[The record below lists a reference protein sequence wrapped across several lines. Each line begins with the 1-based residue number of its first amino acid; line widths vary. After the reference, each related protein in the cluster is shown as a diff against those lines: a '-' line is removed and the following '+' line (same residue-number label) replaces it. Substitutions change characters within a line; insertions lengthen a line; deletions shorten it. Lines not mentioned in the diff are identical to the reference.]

1 MANGTVDT
9 SDASVFGTR
18 SVIYTNDWQK
28 LYCGPAD
35 DSDPNSCADPGLE
48 RFSGDVLS
56 VGFLPEISNFVLSCV
71 FWNKT
76 DASGVSRRCN
86 TAPPDGHFN
95 SGFCFSQ
102 RIPRDV
108 GIYIRCIGW
117 PVSNSTQSPVSCPTA
132 TLSKN
137 ANVIQ
142 LEVCLARTSLR
153 VLSYQV
159 LEYKSCFTYY
169 HYKWVFKTT
178 EILKVQILK
187 INISK
192 RSSSQKNS
200 S

>member
-1 MANGTVDT
+1 MANGAVDT

-18 SVIYTNDWQK
+18 SVIYTNDWQE

-95 SGFCFSQ
+95 SGSCFSQ

-137 ANVIQ
+137 ANVI
-142 LEVCLARTSLR
+142 ATSTWSMLGSDIIASTVLPSSWIQELLY
-153 VLSYQV
+153 VLS
-159 LEYKSCFTYY
+159 L
-169 HYKWVFKTT
+169 
-178 EILKVQILK
+178 
-187 INISK
+187 
-192 RSSSQKNS
+192 
-200 S
+200 